1 MSHKHGI
8 HYFWQLKK
16 KTFMFKK
23 SKLLLSALIILFTF
37 IFIPVESF
45 SQRQLPGSERE
56 NRWVDSVYN
65 SLGTAERIAQLM
77 VVRANQPDNA
87 YDSRIDEYIKKYN
100 IGGVTFFK
108 GKPEQQLI
116 QTNRWQ
122 QLSKTPLFISIDA
135 EWGLSMR
142 LSGTVSYP
150 LQMTLGAIENDN
162 LIFEMGRQIA
172 EQCQRMGIHINF
184 APVVD
189 VNNNPANPVIGMRSF
204 GDTPE
209 IVSSK
214 GIAYA
219 RGLKA
224 GGVIATAKHFPGHGD
239 TQNDSHYTLPVIL
252 HSRSHLDSTE
262 LNPFKKIIDDGVD
275 GIMIAHLDIPSL
287 DSKPNTPSTL
297 SEKVVTDLL
306 KNELGFK
313 GLIVTDGLDMK
324 GVTSVH
330 PPGTIELL
338 ALKAGN
344 DILLLPENV
353 PLAIEMI
360 KTAIEKGEL
369 PESRLEESCRKVL
382 RYKYRAGLNA
392 YRPSFIEQLNADLNK
407 QEYKILADK
416 LIAEAITIVKKDD
429 GSIPLQKDNLKWA
442 LLTIG
447 SEKASSMNGILSEAG
462 FKTTT
467 FQLNKNA
474 TKEQISSLQN
484 QLKSFDKI
492 IVNIQNTN
500 ILANRKFGIEDAAIA
515 FLNELSKSK
524 SLILNVFASPYALD
538 FLKINENYKAIVI
551 GYQDRQDA
559 VKAVSEILL
568 GKKQASGKLPV
579 TLKTGFPAGHG
590 ITASATIYETETVI
604 PDFFEPT
611 FQNVLSEKFI
621 RKIDSI
627 ALDGIQK
634 KAYPGCQIV
643 ALHDGNLIYS
653 KSFGHLTYEKTDP
666 VTDTT
671 IYDLASLTK
680 VLGSTLAMMKLYED
694 SLVSLNANLGYFF
707 PYMRKTDKADIKLI
721 DILTHQSGFDGWI
734 AYYLKTLNKDGFDPK
749 IYSNSMSPEFPLR
762 VAKDLYINR
771 AYKHKLFD
779 EIVKSK
785 LKTKEY
791 RYSDLGFYFIPE
803 IVSLLT
809 NEEFDIYLQRQFYR
823 PLGLKYLAFRPLF
836 HFPEAQIAPT
846 ENDIAF
852 RKQLLRGT
860 VHDQGAALMGG
871 ISGHA
876 GLFGNAMDVAKIM
889 QMLLNEGN
897 INGVQYIK
905 PETVKYFNTAHFA
918 DKKNRRG
925 IGFDKPPLN
934 KNDKGRSMADSAS
947 MQCFGH
953 TGFTGTFA
961 YADPANKL
969 VLVFLSNR
977 VFPEAKDNLLAK
989 MNIRSKIHDL
999 FYQALKTSTA
1009 MK

>member
-1 MSHKHGI
+1 MDGATK
-8 HYFWQLKK
+8 F
-16 KTFMFKK
+16 
-23 SKLLLSALIILFTF
+23 LLSVLFLTL
-37 IFIPVESF
+37 SF
-45 SQRQLPGSERE
+45 SGFVFSQNYISDIEKE

-65 SLGTAERIAQLM
+65 SLETNERIAQLM
-77 VVRANQPDNA
+77 LVRANQPDQE
-87 YDSRIDEYIKKYN
+87 YDARIAEYIKKYN
-100 IGGVTFFK
+100 IGGVTFFR
-108 GKPEQQLI
+108 GKPEKQLL

-122 QLSKTPLFISIDA
+122 QLSKTPLFVSIDA

-142 LSGTVSYP
+142 LTGTVSYP
-150 LQMTLGAIENDN
+150 LQMTLGAVENDN
-162 LIFEMGRQIA
+162 LIYEMGRQIA
-172 EQCQRMGIHINF
+172 EQCKRLGIHINF

-189 VNNNPANPVIGMRSF
+189 VNNNPVNPVIGMRSF

-209 IVSSK
+209 IVSRK

-219 RGLKA
+219 NGLKA

-239 TQNDSHYTLPVIL
+239 TKNDSHYTLPVIL

-262 LNPFKKIIDDGVD
+262 LYPFRKIIENGVD

-287 DSKPNTPSTL
+287 DEKTNTPSTL

-306 KNELGFK
+306 KNQMGFN

-360 KTAIEKGEL
+360 KSAIEKGDL

-382 RYKYRAGLNA
+382 RYKYRAGLNT
-392 YRPSFIEQLNADLNK
+392 YRPMFTEQLTSDLNK
-407 QEYKILADK
+407 DEYKKLAEK
-416 LIAEAITIVKKDD
+416 LIAEAITIVKNEDEF
-429 GSIPLQKDNLKWA
+429 IPLQKDNVKWA
-442 LLTIG
+442 LLTVG
-447 SEKASSMNGILSEAG
+447 SDKTSAMHVILSDAG
-462 FKTTT
+462 LKSTP
-467 FQLNKNA
+467 FQLNKGA
-474 TKEQISSLQN
+474 TKEQISALQN

-500 ILANRKFGIEDAAIA
+500 IVPGKKFGIEDAAIL
-515 FLNELSKSK
+515 FINELSKSK
-524 SLILNVFASPYALD
+524 PLILNVFASPYALD
-538 FLKINENYKAIVI
+538 FFNLNENYKAVVI

-559 VKAVSEILL
+559 YRAVSDILL

-579 TLKTGFPAGHG
+579 TLKSGFSAGHG
-590 ITASATIYETETVI
+590 ITAMKNILEILPDEIKLPETAVLPVLNET
-604 PDFFEPT
+604 F
-611 FQNVLSEKFI
+611 LK
-621 RKIDSI
+621 KIDST
-627 ALDGIQK
+627 ALSGIQK

-643 ALHDGNLIYS
+643 ALLDGHVVYN
-653 KSFGHLTYEKTDP
+653 KAFGHLTYDNDNP

-680 VLGSTLAMMKLYED
+680 VLASTLAIMKLYED
-694 SLVSLNANLGYFF
+694 SLISLEANLGSFF
-707 PYMRKTDKADIKLI
+707 PYLKKTDKADIRLI

-734 AYYLKTLNKDGFDPK
+734 AYYLKTLDKDGFDPK
-749 IYSNSMSPEFPLR
+749 IYSTSMSPEFPLR

-771 AYKHKLFD
+771 TYKHMLFD
-779 EIVKSK
+779 EIASSK

-791 RYSDLGFYFIPE
+791 RYSDLGFYFVPD
-803 IVSLLT
+803 IVSLIT
-809 NEEFDIYLQRQFYR
+809 NEEFDVYLKKQFYD
-823 PLGLKYLAFRPLF
+823 PLGLKHLTFRPLF
-836 HFPEAQIAPT
+836 NFPEAQIAPT
-846 ENDIAF
+846 ENDKDF

-876 GLFGNAMDVAKIM
+876 GLFGNAMDVAKLL
-889 QMLLNEGN
+889 QMLVNKGSLNG
-897 INGVQYIK
+897 IQFLK
-905 PETVKYFNTAHFA
+905 PETVSHFNTAHFA
-918 DKKNRRG
+918 NKKNRRG
-925 IGFDKPPLN
+925 IGFDKPPLTKKEN
-934 KNDKGRSMADSAS
+934 GWSMSDSAS

-961 YADPANKL
+961 YADPANNL
-969 VLVFLSNR
+969 VVVFLSNR
-977 VFPEAKDNLLAK
+977 VYPDASVNLLAK
-989 MNIRSKIHDL
+989 LNIRTTIHSF
-999 FYQALKTSTA
+999 FYQALKHSTA

>member
-1 MSHKHGI
+1 
-8 HYFWQLKK
+8 
-16 KTFMFKK
+16 
-23 SKLLLSALIILFTF
+23 
-37 IFIPVESF
+37 
-45 SQRQLPGSERE
+45 
-56 NRWVDSVYN
+56 
-65 SLGTAERIAQLM
+65 
-77 VVRANQPDNA
+77 
-87 YDSRIDEYIKKYN
+87 
-100 IGGVTFFK
+100 
-108 GKPEQQLI
+108 
-116 QTNRWQ
+116 
-122 QLSKTPLFISIDA
+122 
-135 EWGLSMR
+135 MR

-262 LNPFKKIIDDGVD
+262 LNPVKKIIDDGVD

-297 SEKVVTDLL
+297 SEKVVTVLL

-416 LIAEAITIVKKDD
+416 LIAEAITIVKNDD

-538 FLKINENYKAIVI
+538 FLKINENYKAI
-551 GYQDRQDA
+551 
-559 VKAVSEILL
+559 
-568 GKKQASGKLPV
+568 
-579 TLKTGFPAGHG
+579 
-590 ITASATIYETETVI
+590 
-604 PDFFEPT
+604 
-611 FQNVLSEKFI
+611 
-621 RKIDSI
+621 
-627 ALDGIQK
+627 
-634 KAYPGCQIV
+634 
-643 ALHDGNLIYS
+643 
-653 KSFGHLTYEKTDP
+653 
-666 VTDTT
+666 
-671 IYDLASLTK
+671 
-680 VLGSTLAMMKLYED
+680 
-694 SLVSLNANLGYFF
+694 
-707 PYMRKTDKADIKLI
+707 
-721 DILTHQSGFDGWI
+721 
-734 AYYLKTLNKDGFDPK
+734 
-749 IYSNSMSPEFPLR
+749 
-762 VAKDLYINR
+762 
-771 AYKHKLFD
+771 
-779 EIVKSK
+779 
-785 LKTKEY
+785 
-791 RYSDLGFYFIPE
+791 
-803 IVSLLT
+803 
-809 NEEFDIYLQRQFYR
+809 
-823 PLGLKYLAFRPLF
+823 
-836 HFPEAQIAPT
+836 
-846 ENDIAF
+846 
-852 RKQLLRGT
+852 
-860 VHDQGAALMGG
+860 
-871 ISGHA
+871 
-876 GLFGNAMDVAKIM
+876 
-889 QMLLNEGN
+889 
-897 INGVQYIK
+897 
-905 PETVKYFNTAHFA
+905 
-918 DKKNRRG
+918 
-925 IGFDKPPLN
+925 
-934 KNDKGRSMADSAS
+934 
-947 MQCFGH
+947 
-953 TGFTGTFA
+953 
-961 YADPANKL
+961 
-969 VLVFLSNR
+969 
-977 VFPEAKDNLLAK
+977 
-989 MNIRSKIHDL
+989 
-999 FYQALKTSTA
+999 
-1009 MK
+1009 